1 MAVRVYFSTFAKY
14 LDRKGPDRKGIMK
27 IVRLLCVVL
36 GLLLSVVSYSQ
47 GVDSLQLQQNAI
59 LGEDSLLVQADTTH
73 VRTDTIKAGELLQT
87 AESEQALEE
96 MLFRMLQKQG
106 EELARK
112 RAEEEAAEQRR
123 HDSIVQFRI
132 KYDTTTIVPL
142 HLGYLDSIRISERIR
157 EQKGVHP
164 LLGELVLRP
173 RNLDTDFVKPLDFG
187 KMYFGKPATSLGVPA
202 QRQPVVRLFADDC
215 EIAVLREEACRQI
228 TAAMM
233 DVYTTTFD
241 RLPDPKRFQTR
252 YIQQDKVVLAERSLF
267 DREKM
272 EERQR
277 LRVKKIALRKWV
289 ASGNALLQFTQN
301 YISPNWYKG
310 GNSNMAILGILSGS
324 VKYDNKKNV
333 TWENTGEWRAGFN
346 SVSGDTIHLLS
357 TNDDV
362 FKIYSKLGIRAF
374 NDFYYS
380 ASAELLTQLFDTY
393 DGMNST
399 KLKTAFFSPLR
410 FNVAVGMDYKPSS
423 DLSIVLSPLTY
434 KYVYVHDTIRIDQTA
449 FSVEHGKRVLHELG
463 SSVRIEYTWKPLEE
477 ISLVSKF
484 YFYTNY
490 KKIETELELVCN
502 FVVNRFLT
510 TRISL
515 YPRYDNT
522 VIMADDEKA
531 RLQFKEFIS
540 FGFAHS
546 FK

>member
-1 MAVRVYFSTFAKY
+1 
-14 LDRKGPDRKGIMK
+14 MK
-27 IVRLLCVVL
+27 ILKLVWFFGVVL
-36 GLLLSVVSYSQ
+36 LSAFSFSQ
-47 GVDSLQLQQNAI
+47 TVAVDS
-59 LGEDSLLVQADTTH
+59 VQIRPTSAQTAESRVPADTPVVH
-73 VRTDTIKAGELLQT
+73 TDTIKAEELLQT
-87 AESEQALEE
+87 VDSDQALEE
-96 MLFRMLQKQG
+96 MLMRMLKRQG

-112 RAEEEAAEQRR
+112 RAEMELAEQRR
-123 HDSIVQFRI
+123 QDSIVQYRI
-132 KYDTTTIVPL
+132 ANDTTTLFPL
-142 HLGYLDSIRISERIR
+142 HIGYLDSIKISEQIR
-157 EQKGVHP
+157 LQKGVHP

-173 RNLDTDFVKPLDFG
+173 MKLETDFVHPVDFG
-187 KMYFGKPATSLGVPA
+187 KMYFGQEATSFMRPLGKDKEPLD
-202 QRQPVVRLFADDC
+202 LFRDDH
-215 EIAVLREEACRQI
+215 EIAALRTEACRQI
-228 TAAMM
+228 TTTMM

-241 RLPDPKRFQTR
+241 RLPDPQRFR
-252 YIQQDKVVLAERSLF
+252 AHYIPQEKVAFPERSLF
-267 DREKM
+267 DTERAS
-272 EERQR
+272 ERQR
-277 LRVKKIALRKWV
+277 LRVKEIALRKWV
-289 ASGNALLQFTQN
+289 ASGNALLQFSQN

-324 VKYDNKKNV
+324 LKYDNKKNV
-333 TWENTGEWRAGFN
+333 TWENSAEWRAGFN
-346 SVSGDTIHLLS
+346 SVSGDTIHKLS

-362 FKIYSKLGIRAF
+362 FKVYSKLGIRAF
-374 NDFYYS
+374 SDFYYS

-399 KLKTAFFSPLR
+399 TLKTAFFSPLR
-410 FNVAVGMDYKPSS
+410 FNVAVGMDYKPTS

-449 FSVEHGKRVLHELG
+449 FSVEHGKQVLHELG

-502 FVVNRFLT
+502 FIVNRFLT

-522 VIMADDEKA
+522 VIMAEDEKA
-531 RLQFKEFIS
+531 KLQFKEFVS
-540 FGFAHS
+540 FGFSHS